1 MSLLDVLHDLSK
13 LDELIE
19 VIQLYLWRTRR
30 QCLLQVHFIL
40 RLELVVGGSPVVVGI
55 AVVHEVE
62 VDLLRLG
69 LWLLNAF
76 IDVAVWVAAAAVTAR
91 LACVRIN
98 FFRGT
103 DHLKEA
109 EALK

>member
-1 MSLLDVLHDLSK
+1 VSLLDVLHDLSK

-69 LWLLNAF
+69 LRLLNAF

-91 LACVRIN
+91 LARVRIN

-103 DHLKEA
+103 DHLEEA
-109 EALK
+109 EALE